1 MAGRESGRI
10 KDSIQKRILDDDS
23 RKRRQKKA
31 LDALEQDNFHEDPHA
46 DLVMSK
52 KVPKFQEDNKNSTR
66 KRKTRS
72 AEYFKLR
79 FRKNFIQLVEED
91 LNYNSS
97 SPNYTTAQVPQS
109 CYPERHFCTVCGFPS
124 TYTCIPCGARYCSV
138 KCLGT
143 HLDTRC
149 LKWTA

>member
-1 MAGRESGRI
+1 
-10 KDSIQKRILDDDS
+10 
-23 RKRRQKKA
+23 
-31 LDALEQDNFHEDPHA
+31 
-46 DLVMSK
+46 MSK
-52 KVPKFQEDNKNSTR
+52 KVPKFDDNKTSGR

-79 FRKNFIQLVEED
+79 FRKNFLQLVEED
-91 LNYNSS
+91 LNINCNG
-97 SPNYTTAQVPQS
+97 PNYSTAQAPPS
-109 CYPERHFCTVCGFPS
+109 SYPERHFCAVCGFPS
-124 TYTCIPCGARYCSV
+124 TYTCIPCGAKYCSV